1 MDFIGIARPHVWA
14 VSVRFDKSA
23 VKMPLKLKKAG
34 DHALCGVSG
43 NCKKK
48 VKR

>member
-1 MDFIGIARPHVWA
+1 MDFISVARPHVQA

-23 VKMPLKLKKAG
+23 VKRLLKLKKAG
-34 DHALCGVSG
+34 DHALCGASG
-43 NCKKK
+43 NCQK